1 MEHIYCIDLCRLS
14 KIELTEIVTR
24 FCLEIDIEELSRLK
38 NSGYNTI
45 FLDRSNN
52 RILFY
57 TLNHAKREIR
67 IGDYIKNQLSELKPL
82 GFGTRTVNP
91 PIHQQYSPKKER
103 ELTKEEITTRFNKI
117 LEKIHLSGIDAISD
131 EEHSFLNKHK
141 NQVE

>member
-1 MEHIYCIDLCRLS
+1 MEHIYCIDLCRLN
-14 KIELTEIVTR
+14 KIELTEIVAR
-24 FCLEIDIEELSRLK
+24 FSLEIDIEELSRLK

-67 IGDYIKNQLSELKPL
+67 IGDHIKNQLSELKPL

-103 ELTKEEITTRFNKI
+103 KFTKEEITTRFNEI
-117 LEKIHLSGIDAISD
+117 LEKIHLSGIDAISQ
-131 EEHSFLNKHK
+131 EEHSFLAKYK
-141 NQVE
+141 NQIE